1 MSDLSKQPK
10 EYCNV
15 STLYLVATPIGNRE
29 DISSRAL
36 RILKEVDIVYAED
49 TRHSRQLLFSY
60 GIEAELRSLHQHNEK
75 ARADEVLQYLEA
87 GKNLALISDAGMPS
101 ISDPGLLV
109 VSALQESSHNVVVI
123 PGASAVV
130 TALAGSGLS
139 SQPFTF
145 FGFPPDKKGKRAS
158 LFEQIKNLPHTLI
171 FYVAIHDLKKYL
183 QEISEVFSENKVSIA
198 RELTKMHEQFYLGT
212 ATELLALISSGD
224 LVLKGEL
231 VLLIDNTSALEDNSQ
246 GINRNLLIKAFAD
259 ELPSSK
265 LAKIVAKLTNEN
277 RQDVYA
283 EIEKLK
289 SK

>member
-1 MSDLSKQPK
+1 M
-10 EYCNV
+10 

-29 DISSRAL
+29 DISNRAL
-36 RILKEVDIVYAED
+36 RVLSEVDIVYAED

-75 ARADEVLQYLEA
+75 ARAEEVLQHLEA

-109 VSALQESSHNVVVI
+109 VSALQNSSHKVVVI
-123 PGASAVV
+123 PGPSAIV
-130 TALAGSGLS
+130 TALAGSGLAT
-139 SQPFTF
+139 QPFTF
-145 FGFPPDKKGKRAS
+145 FGFPPDKKGKRAI
-158 LFEQIKNLPHTLI
+158 LLEQIKNLPHTLI

-183 QEISEVFSENKVSIA
+183 EEISEVFPDNKISIA

-212 ATELLALISSGD
+212 ATELLKLISSSD

-231 VLLIDNTSALEDNSQ
+231 VLLIDNTSAVEDDSQ
-246 GINRNLLIKAFAD
+246 GINKKLLIKAFAD
-259 ELPSSK
+259 ELPASK

-289 SK
+289 E

>member
-1 MSDLSKQPK
+1 MSI
-10 EYCNV
+10 
-15 STLYLVATPIGNRE
+15 LYLVATPIGNRE
-29 DISSRAL
+29 DISTRAL
-36 RILKEVDIVYAED
+36 RILTEVDIVYAED

-60 GIEAELRSLHQHNEK
+60 GIEADLRSLHQHNEK
-75 ARADEVLQYLEA
+75 SRTEEVLQHLEA

-109 VSALQESSHNVVVI
+109 VSALQETSHTVVVI

-130 TALAGSGLS
+130 TALAGSGLA

-145 FGFPPDKKGKRAS
+145 LGFPPDKKGKRAI
-158 LFEQIKNLPHTLI
+158 LFEQIRNLPHTLI

-183 QEISEVFSENKVSIA
+183 QEISEVFSDNKISVA

-212 ATELLALISSGD
+212 ANELLALIANGD

-231 VLLIDNTSALEDNSQ
+231 VLLIDNTHVEANDSQ
-246 GINRNLLIKAFAD
+246 GVAKLALIKAFAD

-289 SK
+289 LK

>member
-1 MSDLSKQPK
+1 M
-10 EYCNV
+10 

-36 RILKEVDIVYAED
+36 RILSEVDIVYAED
-49 TRHSRQLLFSY
+49 TRHSRQLLFAY
-60 GIEAELRSLHQHNEK
+60 GIEAELRSLHQHNEN
-75 ARADEVLQYLEA
+75 ARAEEVLQHLEA

-109 VSALQESSHNVVVI
+109 VAALQKTSHKVVVI

-130 TALAGSGLS
+130 TALAGSGLA

-158 LFEQIKNLPHTLI
+158 LFEKISNLPHTLI

-183 QEISEVFSENKVSIA
+183 EEIAYVFPANKISVA

-212 ATELLALISSGD
+212 ADELLALIANGD

-231 VLLIDNTSALEDNSQ
+231 VLLIDNTSAIEDDSQ
-246 GINRNLLIKAFAD
+246 GINKNLLIKAFID
-259 ELPSSK
+259 ELPASK

-283 EIEKLK
+283 EIENYKNK
-289 SK
+289 K

>member
-1 MSDLSKQPK
+1 M
-10 EYCNV
+10 

-29 DISSRAL
+29 DISTRAL
-36 RILKEVDIVYAED
+36 RILAEVDIVYAED

-60 GIEAELRSLHQHNEK
+60 GIEADLRSLHQHNEK
-75 ARADEVLQYLEA
+75 ARTEEVLQHLEA
-87 GKNLALISDAGMPS
+87 GMNLALISDAGMPS

-109 VSALQESSHNVVVI
+109 VSALQETSHTVVVI

-130 TALAGSGLS
+130 TALAGSGLA

-145 FGFPPDKKGKRAS
+145 LGFPPDKKGKRAS
-158 LFEQIKNLPHTLI
+158 LFEQIRNLPHTLI

-183 QEISEVFSENKVSIA
+183 QEISEVFSDNKISVA

-212 ATELLALISSGD
+212 AKELLALIANGD

-231 VLLIDNTSALEDNSQ
+231 VLLIDNTKVEVNDSQ
-246 GINRNLLIKAFAD
+246 GVAKQALIKAFAD

-289 SK
+289 LK

>member
-1 MSDLSKQPK
+1 
-10 EYCNV
+10 
-15 STLYLVATPIGNRE
+15 
-29 DISSRAL
+29 
-36 RILKEVDIVYAED
+36 
-49 TRHSRQLLFSY
+49 
-60 GIEAELRSLHQHNEK
+60 
-75 ARADEVLQYLEA
+75 
-87 GKNLALISDAGMPS
+87 MPS

-109 VSALQESSHNVVVI
+109 VSALQNSSHKVVVI

-158 LFEQIKNLPHTLI
+158 LFEQIRNLPHTLI

-183 QEISEVFSENKVSIA
+183 QEIAEVFTSNKISVA

-212 ATELLALISSGD
+212 ANELLALIENGD

-231 VLLIDNTSALEDNSQ
+231 VLLIDNTQVQEAKSQ
-246 GINRNLLIKAFAD
+246 GIDKDLLIRSFVN
-259 ELPSSK
+259 ELPASK
-265 LAKIVAKLTNEN
+265 LAKIVAKLTKEN

-283 EIEKLK
+283 EIEKYK
-289 SK
+289 NK